1 MRKKR
6 KQKLILNWQ
15 HLSFVEYASG
25 IEVYHAS
32 LFFKN
37 KKETQKRIL
46 DHALDEYRHSR
57 YFYNLAKEKGVIE
70 GISSPSG
77 LINIGGLSK
86 SPFPTNK
93 SKEISFCSYLYVGE
107 LRAIEFGDIV
117 KENYSNKE
125 ILKIFKI
132 IDQDEKKHAKGLMNY
147 LSTKNNI
154 QVKLSVIWHKIKF
167 IFSDKKS
174 SGLISKLR
182 TKTEQ
187 FLVKKIFH
195 FFPETIFETKD
206 NNNNFE
212 EAYLNRKRLS

>member
-1 MRKKR
+1 MKK

-25 IEVYHAS
+25 IEVYHAA
-32 LFFKN
+32 LFFKD
-37 KKETQKRIL
+37 KKNIQKKIL

-57 YFYNLAKEKGVIE
+57 YFYNLAKKRGAIE

-86 SPFPTNK
+86 SPFPTNR

-107 LRAIEFGDIV
+107 LRAIEFGDSV

-125 ILKIFKI
+125 ILKIFQI
-132 IDQDEKKHAKGLMNY
+132 IDQDEKNHAKGLMNY
-147 LSTKNNI
+147 LSTKNNTR
-154 QVKLSVIWHKIKF
+154 VKLSIIWHKIKF
-167 IFSDKKS
+167 IFSDRNS
-174 SGLISKLR
+174 FGLISKLK

-187 FLVKKIFH
+187 FLVKKIFN
-195 FFPETIFETKD
+195 FFPETIFETKN